1 MHVKS
6 IMALGKLFLILVCS
20 NSYAQSWSG
29 PVNQDRIKNDG
40 FLAFAYNMSIYYG
53 SRLNKFDNAMHTQA
67 VYHALN
73 SLDNGETVEWYNDR
87 NNSYGKARIVY
98 TVPGSGT
105 ICRRI
110 HSQVRLANSVNTY
123 EDTACYNNNTNTW
136 TFVDKY

>member
-1 MHVKS
+1 MRVKS
-6 IMALGKLFLILVCS
+6 LMVLGKLCLILACS

-29 PVNQDRIKNDG
+29 PVNRDRIKNDS
-40 FLAFAYNMSIYYG
+40 FLAFAYNMSIFYG
-53 SRLNKFDNAMHTQA
+53 SRLGKFDNAMHTQA

-73 SLDNGETVEWYNDR
+73 SLDNGESVEWYNDR
-87 NNSYGKARIVY
+87 NNSHGKARIVY
-98 TVPGSGT
+98 TIPGGGT

-110 HSQVRLANSVNTY
+110 HSWVQIGNSSNNF